1 MKPLISIIV
10 PVYNADQYIDKCI
23 DSILNQS
30 YTNFE
35 LLLIDDGSVDNSAS
49 ICKQYAE
56 EDSRIKYIYKKNGG
70 VSSARNL
77 GIENATGKWVCFV
90 DSDDYIDSDYLLN
103 FGVTNDDHIT
113 LYAQGYKI
121 ICQENIIIKE
131 PAKVG
136 IFDKKD
142 AYDILEQS
150 DILNSPVFK
159 LYNKGIIDKYKLYFD
174 ETVSYGEDHLFSLD
188 YYKFSNKT
196 IIMDFCGYNYIKH
209 DHSLTERS
217 LIIEKLLYYMI
228 SFGNKYIAIF
238 PEDSR
243 FTNKSYNIRQYS
255 NLRRLIQESFLQ
267 KKTYINLRPQ
277 RQELIKYLSTEGLNI
292 KQTIFVKLFCIIS
305 RFI

>member
-56 EDSRIKYIYKKNGG
+56 EDSRIKYIYKKWRS
-70 VSSARNL
+70 VFCKNL

-196 IIMDFCGYNYIKH
+196 IIMDFVA
-209 DHSLTERS
+209 T
-217 LIIEKLLYYMI
+217 IILNMI
-228 SFGNKYIAIF
+228 I
-238 PEDSR
+238 
-243 FTNKSYNIRQYS
+243 
-255 NLRRLIQESFLQ
+255 LLQ
-267 KKTYINLRPQ
+267 K
-277 RQELIKYLSTEGLNI
+277 E
-292 KQTIFVKLFCIIS
+292 V
-305 RFI
+305 